1 MTAQNPNQAASATPA
16 QSAPNT
22 EPCAGTIRLDH
33 VTKSYEEAGVERTI
47 FSDVSLEIGCGEFVV
62 LLGKSGSGKSTLLN
76 LIGGI
81 DEANS
86 GDVWI
91 DGQSITRM
99 SDTARTLFRRNH
111 IGFIFQA
118 FNLIPTLSV
127 LENVMLPLELNG
139 KPNSEVRSRA
149 EALIQQVG
157 LTHRMN
163 AFPDRLSGGEQQRVA
178 IARALINDPL
188 VVLADEPTGNLDT
201 DTGKSVL
208 DLLDRLTRRAGKNLI
223 MVTHSEE
230 VVGVAD
236 RVLRL
241 RDGKLL
247 EDHALEQAGTGSDRL

>member
-1 MTAQNPNQAASATPA
+1 MATLSLSVTDA
-16 QSAPNT
+16 IAKDD
-22 EPCAGTIRLDH
+22 CLGTIKLDH
-33 VTKSYEEAGVERTI
+33 ITKKYEEAGVERVI
-47 FSDVSLEIGCGEFVV
+47 LNDVSLEFGCGEFVV

-81 DEANS
+81 DDPSS
-86 GDVWI
+86 GEVTV
-91 DGQSITRM
+91 DGKNITRM
-99 SDTARTLFRRNH
+99 SDTERTLFRRSH

-118 FNLIPTLSV
+118 FNLIPTLTV
-127 LENVMLPLELNG
+127 LENVMLPLELG
-139 KPNSEVRSRA
+139 SKLSGQQTSQRA
-149 EALIQQVG
+149 QALIDQVS

-201 DTGKSVL
+201 DTGKTVL
-208 DLLDRLTRRAGKNLI
+208 DLLDTLTRKSGKNLV

-236 RVLRL
+236 RVYRL
-241 RDGKLL
+241 KDGKMV
-247 EDHALEQAGTGSDRL
+247 EAA